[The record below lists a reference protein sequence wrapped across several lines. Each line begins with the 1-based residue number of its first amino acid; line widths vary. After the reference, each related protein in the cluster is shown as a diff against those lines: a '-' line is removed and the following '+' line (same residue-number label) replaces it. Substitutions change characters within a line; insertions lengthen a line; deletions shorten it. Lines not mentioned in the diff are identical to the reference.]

1 MGVVVAPA
9 QEQHGWRVP
18 PYLAGVPRDAA
29 RCRALTPLGT
39 PRTFHRMRTLL
50 AAIDLWFATIFLAP
64 IAVMASLLGFRDE
77 KGGAV
82 QQWCMRTWA
91 RSLCRAAGVK
101 VVVHGAEHIAGSA
114 GTVYASNH
122 VSWYDIFAIASVLP
136 RYTFVAKAELRK
148 IPIFGWGAEGAGVVF
163 LARDNRKSAFEAY
176 EQVAKKIER
185 GLSIVVCPEG
195 TRGDRYALRHF
206 KKGPF
211 VLAIAAGAPVVPVVV
226 YGTREIM
233 PKGSFRVRAGIVH
246 VHLLEAVP
254 TTGYDY
260 EHRHELM
267 RTVWTRMAELLR
279 DRYGVVSNPDDG
291 MTVRRDDGQSVS
303 A

>member
-1 MGVVVAPA
+1 
-9 QEQHGWRVP
+9 
-18 PYLAGVPRDAA
+18 
-29 RCRALTPLGT
+29 
-39 PRTFHRMRTLL
+39 MRTLL

-64 IAVMASLLGFRDE
+64 LAVMASLLGFHDE
-77 KGGAV
+77 KGGSV

-91 RSLCRAAGVK
+91 RSLCWAAGVEI
-101 VVVHGAEHIAGSA
+101 VVHGAEHIARDR

-163 LARDNRKSAFEAY
+163 LARENRKSAFEAY
-176 EQVAKKIER
+176 EAVAKKIEH
-185 GLSIVVCPEG
+185 GLNVVVYPEG
-195 TRGDRYALRHF
+195 TRSTSYLLRPF

-226 YGTREIM
+226 YGTREVM
-233 PKGSFRVRAGIVH
+233 PKGSYRVRASTVH
-246 VHLLEAVP
+246 VHLLEPVT

-260 EHRHELM
+260 AHRHELM
-267 RTVWTRMAELLR
+267 RVVWDRMATVLR
-279 DRYGVVSNPDDG
+279 DEYRIASVQPDERMSG
-291 MTVRRDDGQSVS
+291 GANEREGVS

>member
-1 MGVVVAPA
+1 LTTSAAPF
-9 QEQHGWRVP
+9 
-18 PYLAGVPRDAA
+18 
-29 RCRALTPLGT
+29 
-39 PRTFHRMRTLL
+39 TFHRMRTLL

-64 IAVMASLLGFRDE
+64 IAVMASLLDLQGE

-91 RSLCRAAGVK
+91 RSLCAAAGVK
-101 VVVHGAEHIAGSA
+101 VVVHGVENMAHGV

-136 RYTFVAKAELRK
+136 GYTFVAKAELRK
-148 IPIFGWGAEGAGVVF
+148 IPIFGWGAEGAGIVF
-163 LARDNRKSAFEAY
+163 LARENRRSAFAAY
-176 EQVAKKIER
+176 ETVAKKIEH
-185 GLSIVVCPEG
+185 GLNVVVYPEG
-195 TRGDRYALRHF
+195 TRGLSYTLRPF

-226 YGTREIM
+226 YGTREVM
-233 PKGSFRVRAGIVH
+233 PKGSFRVRSGTVH
-246 VHLLEAVP
+246 VHLLEPVP

-267 RTVWTRMAELLR
+267 RAVWERMASALR
-279 DRYGVVSNPDDG
+279 RHYAVESFGDPVEWSD
-291 MTVRRDDGQSVS
+291 TK
-303 A
+303 AAEA